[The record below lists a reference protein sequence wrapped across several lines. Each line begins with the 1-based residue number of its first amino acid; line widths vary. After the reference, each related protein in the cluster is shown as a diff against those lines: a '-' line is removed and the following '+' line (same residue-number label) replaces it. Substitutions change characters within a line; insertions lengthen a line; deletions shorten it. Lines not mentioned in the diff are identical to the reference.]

1 MDSDNE
7 KRKKKNDA
15 EPDKLSRRELRA
27 EYGWTKAQLRLG
39 DGEILDIFSEA
50 YEGNW
55 SKAKFISRIQETNWY
70 RTNAES
76 ARIYLKAKA
85 DPESADFK
93 ELVKDATE
101 AIRQRVMELGYP
113 NLSDALMQEVVDVYL
128 TQGMGAPGQEYELEQ
143 YLFNLDEQGRL
154 EAADGYGGDID
165 ANAQLLRQAALANGV
180 TYNDDYFVSAGKSI
194 ASGLSQSD
202 LWLKQIRNDAASKFP
217 VFSEQIQA
225 GVNVNDIASPYIRT
239 MAQTFQLNPAT
250 ITLDDPTILS
260 ALTNYDDKGRAY
272 ATDLGSFQRQLRKDP
287 RWMETDEAQNQITGL
302 TARVMQMFG
311 LMAG

>member
-1 MDSDNE
+1 VDSDNE
-7 KRKKKNDA
+7 KRKKNNAK
-15 EPDKLSRRELRA
+15 PDKLSRRELRA

-50 YEGNW
+50 YEQNW

-70 RTNAES
+70 RNNAES

-101 AIRQRVMELGYP
+101 AVRQRVMELGYP

-225 GVNVNDIASPYIRT
+225 GVNVNDLASPYIRS

-260 ALTNYDDKGRAY
+260 ALTNYDDKGRPY

>member
-1 MDSDNE
+1 MASDNE

-50 YEGNW
+50 YEQNW

-70 RTNAES
+70 RNNAES

-101 AIRQRVMELGYP
+101 AVRRRVMELGYP

-225 GVNVNDIASPYIRT
+225 GVNVNDIASPYIRS
-239 MAQTFQLNPAT
+239 MAQTLQLNPAT
-250 ITLDDPTILS
+250 ITLDDPTIVS
-260 ALTNYDDKGRAY
+260 ALTNYDDKGRPY

>member
-1 MDSDNE
+1 VDSDNE
-7 KRKKKNDA
+7 NRENKNDA
-15 EPDKLSRRELRA
+15 EPDRLSRRELRA

-50 YEGNW
+50 YEENW

-93 ELVKDATE
+93 ELVKDTTE

-180 TYNDDYFVSAGKSI
+180 AYNDDYFVSAGKSI

-225 GVNVNDIASPYIRT
+225 GVNVNDIASPYIRS
-239 MAQTFQLNPAT
+239 MAQTLQLNPAT
-250 ITLDDPTILS
+250 ITLDDPTILG

>member
-7 KRKKKNDA
+7 QRNNKNDA
-15 EPDKLSRRELRA
+15 ETDKLSRRELRA

-39 DGEILDIFSEA
+39 DGEILDIFSKA
-50 YEGNW
+50 YEENW
-55 SKAKFISRIQETNWY
+55 SKAKFVSRIQETNWY
-70 RTNAES
+70 RNNAES
-76 ARIYLKAKA
+76 ARIYLKAKT

-93 ELVKDATE
+93 ELVKDANE
-101 AIRQRVMELGYP
+101 AVRQRVMELGYP

-128 TQGMGAPGQEYELEQ
+128 TQGMGAPGQEYELQQ
-143 YLFNLDEQGRL
+143 YLFDLDEQGRL
-154 EAADGYGGDID
+154 DVADGYGGDID
-165 ANAQLLRQAALANGV
+165 ANSQLLRQAALANGI
-180 TYNDDYFVSAGKSI
+180 TYNDEYFVSAGKSI

-202 LWLKQIRNDAASKFP
+202 MWLKQIRSDAASKFP
-217 VFSEQIQA
+217 VFAEQIQA
-225 GVNVNDIASPYIRT
+225 GVNVNDLASPYIRS

-260 ALTNYDDKGRAY
+260 ALTNYDDKGRPY